1 MSERIQKH
9 LAQLGLGSRRQIE
22 QWIKAGRIRTDH
34 GIAKLG
40 DKIETSSRVY
50 IDNRLIVPQS
60 GKFETRII
68 AYHKE
73 EGEVSTHRD
82 PQHRQT
88 FLKSLPEIK
97 TGKWMSVGRLD
108 INTSGLILFSNNGNL
123 AHSLMHPS
131 CQIERV
137 YLCRVFGQVNRKIL
151 NQLQAGVISN
161 RETVRLD
168 RVEHHRGS
176 GMNQW
181 YRVTLKRGKY
191 REIRRAWES
200 VDCQV
205 SRLIRIRYGPVE
217 LPRTLKPGGWIEL
230 TPEQVREL
238 QNLAIPAEVMKN
250 K

>member
-1 MSERIQKH
+1 MSERIQKR

-22 QWIKAGRIRTDH
+22 QWIKAGKVRTEH

-40 DKIETSSRVY
+40 DKIDSSSRVY

-82 PQHRQT
+82 PQNRPT
-88 FLKSLPEIK
+88 FLKSLPK
-97 TGKWMSVGRLD
+97 VKAGKWMSVGRLD
-108 INTSGLILFSNNGNL
+108 INTSGLILFSNDGNL
-123 AHSLMHPS
+123 VHRLMHPS

-137 YLCRVFGQVNRKIL
+137 YLCRVFGQVNRKVL
-151 NQLQAGVISN
+151 NQLQAGVMSN
-161 RETVRLD
+161 HETVRLD

-200 VDCQV
+200 VNCQV

-230 TPEQVREL
+230 TPEQVREI
-238 QNLAIPAEVMKN
+238 QNLVLPMGNNER
-250 K
+250 